1 MREPGCERASKLVR
15 AALALTATTLTI
27 GMIGAGSAQAAK
39 AYGGEFYWGCTYSW
53 GAACIEPHYHPKLET
68 LLTMD
73 ADQAHYL
80 EPGVETENRYPAA
93 RPDGADRCIAAAA
106 WNGTQYEPW
115 TSGYE
120 LIVSG
125 GGSVG
130 GYGMIGTC
138 AVYYNISLYQIA
150 DWGGET

>member
-1 MREPGCERASKLVR
+1 VR
-15 AALALTATTLTI
+15 AALALTASAVAVAAV
-27 GMIGAGSAQAAK
+27 GAGSAQATK
-39 AYGGEFYWGCTYSW
+39 AYGGQFFWGCTYSW
-53 GAACIEPHYHPKLET
+53 GAACIEPHYQPKLET

-80 EPGVETENRYPAA
+80 LPGDETENRYPAA
-93 RPDGADRCIAAAA
+93 RPDNVERCIAAAA
-106 WNGTQYEPW
+106 WNGTQYQPW
-115 TSGYE
+115 TSGYD

-125 GGSVG
+125 GGAVG

-150 DWGGET
+150 DWGGEN